1 MKISILGLGLSF
13 CMIANG
19 CLSIQ
24 VEMYPTTSSEAVSQE
39 GENPQEVL
47 QEVWKEN
54 SGRKYTAEDSS
65 SQDAA
70 QGDSKSSETGKSTDL
85 SSNAA
90 SAANYEE
97 TELSISSA
105 TDFWNGCA
113 VVEQNGTF
121 GLINEAGQV
130 LIDPMYDHIGV
141 FDETGSYAPVRV
153 GDVEYFINQ
162 KNEPAL
168 TFDGAYENLGIFSK
182 GAATVSVKG
191 TYGYIDTKSQTFD
204 GAYENLG
211 IFSKGAA
218 TVSVKGTYGYI
229 DTKSH
234 HSDFLWDYT
243 SPIYNGMGAVQKDGK
258 WALVDLNLE
267 ELTEYC
273 YDDIARNEFG
283 ICSAQKNVFVK
294 EGEKWAMLGENASF
308 VASAIYE
315 DVKPFADGCGYAAVK
330 KDGKW
335 GFVTFLSSELREFS
349 FEDAK
354 SFCGEL
360 AAVKKD
366 DKWGVIDTSLEFVIE
381 PIFDE
386 VLSMTNSGCLIV
398 KENDTCK

>member
-19 CLSIQ
+19 CLFIQ

-54 SGRKYTAEDSS
+54 SGRKYTAEAST
-65 SQDAA
+65 SQDAL
-70 QGDSKSSETGKSTDL
+70 QSDSKGSETGQTNDVSQ
-85 SSNAA
+85 NAE

-97 TELSISSA
+97 TDLSISSA
-105 TDFWNGCA
+105 TDFWNGYA
-113 VVEQNGTF
+113 VIEQDRKF
-121 GLINEAGQV
+121 GLINEAGQIV
-130 LIDPMYDHIGV
+130 IDPIYDQIGV
-141 FDETGSYAPVRV
+141 FDETGSYAPIRV
-153 GDVEYFINQ
+153 GDVEYYINSQ
-162 KNEPAL
+162 GDPSLAVDS
-168 TFDGAYENLGIFSK
+168 TYENLGIFSQ
-182 GAATVSVKG
+182 GAAPVSVKG
-191 TYGYIDTKSQTFD
+191 TYGYLDRQ
-204 GAYENLG
+204 
-211 IFSKGAA
+211 
-218 TVSVKGTYGYI
+218 
-229 DTKSH
+229 SH

-243 SPIYNGMGAVQKDGK
+243 GPIYNGMGAVQKDGK
-258 WALVDLNLE
+258 WTLVDLNLE

-283 ICSAQKNVFVK
+283 ICSAQKTVFVK

-335 GFVTFLSSELREFS
+335 GFVTFLGSELREFS

-398 KENDTCK
+398 KENGTCKWIRIFQK

>member
-1 MKISILGLGLSF
+1 MKRSILGLGLSF

-19 CLSIQ
+19 CLSVQ
-24 VEMYPTTSSEAVSQE
+24 VEMFPATSSGAVSRE

-54 SGRKYTAEDSS
+54 SARKYTAEASS

-70 QGDSKSSETGKSTDL
+70 QGNSKGSVTGKSTDV
-85 SSNAA
+85 SSNAE

-97 TELSISSA
+97 TKLSFSSA

-113 VVEQNGTF
+113 VVEQDGKF

-191 TYGYIDTKSQTFD
+191 TYGYIDTKS
-204 GAYENLG
+204 
-211 IFSKGAA
+211 
-218 TVSVKGTYGYI
+218 
-229 DTKSH
+229 H

-243 SPIYNGMGAVQKDGK
+243 GPIYNGMGAVQKDGK

-360 AAVKKD
+360 AAVKND

-398 KENDTCK
+398 KENGTCKWIRILQK

>member
-1 MKISILGLGLSF
+1 MKISLFGLGLSF

-54 SGRKYTAEDSS
+54 SGRKYTAEASS

-70 QGDSKSSETGKSTDL
+70 QGNSKGSVTGKSTDV
-85 SSNAA
+85 SSNAE

-97 TELSISSA
+97 TKLSFSSA

-113 VVEQNGTF
+113 VVEQDGKF

-162 KNEPAL
+162 KNELAL
-168 TFDGAYENLGIFSK
+168 
-182 GAATVSVKG
+182 
-191 TYGYIDTKSQTFD
+191 TFD

-243 SPIYNGMGAVQKDGK
+243 GPIYNGMGAVQKDGK

-283 ICSAQKNVFVK
+283 ICSAQKTVFVK

-360 AAVKKD
+360 AAVKND

-386 VLSMTNSGCLIV
+386 VPSMTNSGCLIV
-398 KENDTCK
+398 KENGTCKWIRILQK